1 VPSIPLPNAA
11 ITLLRYAANW
21 DHNHF
26 NPADEQPM
34 MPVLLRVDQEGDI
47 QGMAIPQLRPQDKP
61 KLERIIQQ
69 SMKEYQA
76 TAFVTEMWLSIP
88 KAGKSLAEGANFPR
102 CDPER
107 REVVAIRLLIGS
119 REILWHNEIR
129 RHMSARERLQG
140 WKIIGDSAAGFRL
153 VTYENASGS
162 IQICFKQTPR

>member
-1 VPSIPLPNAA
+1 
-11 ITLLRYAANW
+11 
-21 DHNHF
+21 
-26 NPADEQPM
+26 
-34 MPVLLRVDQEGDI
+34 
-47 QGMAIPQLRPQDKP
+47 MAIPELRPQDQAKV
-61 KLERIIQQ
+61 ERIIQQ
-69 SMKEYQA
+69 SITDYQA
-76 TAFVTEMWLSIP
+76 IAFVTEMWLSIP

-129 RHMSARERLQG
+129 RHMSARESLQG
-140 WKIIGDSAAGFRL
+140 WRIIGDSAAGFRL